1 MTSWLVTAYFVAV
14 TPDVLHAFDMNKG
27 NGGNKGNSGILWS
40 QWTIQTKSSIG
51 NCRRWWQNLVRQ
63 KGSYRLWKSMGSK
76 STRRWKQNALQSV
89 PFRMRNA
96 AWPKFWASRM
106 TSSFKNLFSRRRLQN
121 KDTSVS
127 SSPNFTANWILLR
140 WFVFILFHC
149 YLILNIYSTGAGV
162 NTDTDR
168 YTRRH
173 LQMQKPLRM
182 NALMG
187 ALLMLLGV
195 SSITLGS
202 S

>member
-1 MTSWLVTAYFVAV
+1 MCSMHLIWTKR
-14 TPDVLHAFDMNKG
+14 M
-27 NGGNKGNSGILWS
+27 GGKNKGNSGILWS
-40 QWTIQTKSSIG
+40 WWTIQAKSSAG
-51 NCRRWWQNLVRQ
+51 NCRRWQQNLVRQ
-63 KGSYRLWKSMGSK
+63 KGSYRLWKSVGSK
-76 STRRWKQNALQSV
+76 STRRWKQNAPQSV
-89 PFRMRNA
+89 PLRMRNA

-106 TSSFKNLFSRRRLQN
+106 TFSFKNLFSRRRLQN
-121 KDTSVS
+121 EDTSVS

-149 YLILNIYSTGAGV
+149 YLILNIYSTRAGV

-168 YTRRH
+168 YIRRH
-173 LQMQKPLRM
+173 LQMQKPLCT

-202 S
+202 SWRHIVRG